1 MIVLWVQAISSFA
14 MLIVILIVQ
23 VLIYPQFN
31 YVSPHELGKYVKFHI
46 RHISWIVIPIM
57 LVESFSLMQLWTNQE
72 IWSFWLI
79 SATVL
84 LVLIWVLTFIKIVP
98 LHNEIAR
105 SSDVTFIP
113 SLLSLN
119 LIRTILWVLKSISIF
134 CLFAVFITPS
144 LNFSYI
150 IHSDT
155 DTIFKDRDTSHLIY
169 EKNIVQTHL
178 DSILSSLDAQLIEHQ
193 GNLKKY
199 MIKTPYLKLPDV
211 IFIEDK
217 GDKIIFFSKSLL
229 RYFDFGRNKAR
240 LKWIQEKIETLN

>member
-14 MLIVILIVQ
+14 MLIVILLVQ

-31 YVSPHELGKYVKFHI
+31 YVSPHELGNYVKFHI

-57 LVESFSLMQLWTNQE
+57 LVESFSLIQLWTNQE

-84 LVLIWVLTFIKIVP
+84 LVLIWGLTFIKIAP

-119 LIRTILWVLKSISIF
+119 FIRTILWVFKSISIF

-150 IHSDT
+150 IRSDT
-155 DTIFKDRDTSHLIY
+155 DTIFKDKDTSHLIY

-199 MIKTPYLKLPDV
+199 IIKTPYLKLPDV
-211 IFIEDK
+211 IFIEDQ

-240 LKWIQEKIETLN
+240 LKWIREKIETLN